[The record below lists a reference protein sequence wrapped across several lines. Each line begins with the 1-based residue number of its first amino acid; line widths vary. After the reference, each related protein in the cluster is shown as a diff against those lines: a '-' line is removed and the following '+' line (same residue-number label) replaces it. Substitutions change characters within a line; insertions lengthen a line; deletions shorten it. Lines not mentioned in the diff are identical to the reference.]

1 MYTSYIGKEF
11 LKLYNERERTSLSAK
26 EFFDRIFFNLFF
38 NDEKHLMHVGNSPFF
53 QKPRDI
59 DVETHKSKAMAQY
72 ANLKAAIGEGI
83 PNMSVFV
90 GYAAKDI
97 EGTTSGQ
104 TSNIDISVEEDEFYA
119 SWIGEALAIGVS
131 GGYVM
136 LINEPEILWALFEGW
151 KFYRIYLDQTPNVKD
166 KQIETWNGHWICHW
180 SKRYY
185 NENEPDTGLFIEPS
199 EALGNIAI
207 PTRGWLEVLFSLSQ
221 KFPHKVLMAYAY
233 NLSQTNT
240 TLGFINIYLPEI
252 HKPYELRDTL
262 FHGEKQSVLSDLDIM
277 SMASFYTF
285 KTACQLGSIGLK
297 AIEPAQLRRY
307 MPIGSV
313 SYAQGKEFQ
322 FSKNE
327 SYINYKLYK
336 IWIIAM
342 INKTELLDLAT
353 NVAFALIEFEKTTEK
368 GKTIFSNM
376 VKETKDSCNIKSFIS
391 NLTEIMEKS
400 PVHADTFRAT
410 ITEVLKMPADNF
422 PLFITLIRFEY
433 AYLKSK
439 N

>member
-11 LKLYNERERTSLSAK
+11 LKLYNERKGTSLSAK
-26 EFFDRIFFNLFF
+26 AFFDRIFFKLFF

-53 QKPRDI
+53 QKPKDA
-59 DVETHKSKAMAQY
+59 DVEACGSKAMAQY
-72 ANLKAAIGEGI
+72 ANLKAAIEEGI

-136 LINEPEILWALFEGW
+136 LINEPEILWTLFQGW
-151 KFYRIYLDQTPNVKD
+151 KFYRNYLDQTPNVKD

-180 SKRYY
+180 SKRYH
-185 NENEPDTGLFIEPS
+185 NEDDPEAGLSITPS
-199 EALGNIAI
+199 ETLGNIAI
-207 PTRGWLEVLFSLSQ
+207 PTQGWLKVMFSLSQ
-221 KFPHKVLMAYAY
+221 KFPDKVLMAYAY
-233 NLSQTNT
+233 SLSQTNT

-262 FHGEKQSVLSDLDIM
+262 FLDKDQSVLSDQDITD
-277 SMASFYTF
+277 MASFYNF
-285 KTACQLGSIGLK
+285 KSACQLGAIGLK

-313 SYAQGKEFQ
+313 QYAQGKEYQ
-322 FSKNE
+322 FTTDK

-342 INKTELLDLAT
+342 INKTELLNLAT
-353 NVAFALIEFEKTTEK
+353 HVAVALIEFEKTAEK
-368 GKTIFSNM
+368 GKTVFSNM
-376 VKETKDSCNIKSFIS
+376 VKETKDSS
-391 NLTEIMEKS
+391 NLKQFINNLTGILEIS
-400 PVHADTFRAT
+400 PANAETFRTT
-410 ITEVLKMPADNF
+410 ICEVLKMPADNF

-433 AYLKSK
+433 AYWKSK